1 MKLPKYNLDYNTRD
15 LMNTLAK
22 SASDRKCKILSFS
35 LIGYK
40 GLLLS
45 VFLGKLFGEDRSNC

>member
-1 MKLPKYNLDYNTRD
+1 MEYSY
-15 LMNTLAK
+15 AFIQ
-22 SASDRKCKILSFS
+22 ILSFS
-35 LIGYK
+35 LIGDK